1 MPRRIKPKETK
12 RDWRWWAN
20 ILLNSAV
27 VLSMVLGTVFV
38 FAGVPTQSAPPTEVP
53 TAAPTTIA
61 PPTPVPSATPTP
73 KASVNYQFAVAG
85 DSRDGDVIYGKLLQ
99 RVASDGNVF

>member
-12 RDWRWWAN
+12 RDWRWWTN

-38 FAGVPTQSAPPTEVP
+38 FAGVPTPSALPTLEVP
-53 TAAPTTIA
+53 TAAPPTVA
-61 PPTPVPSATPTP
+61 PPTPAPSATPTP
-73 KASVNYQFAVAG
+73 KASVDYQFAVAG
-85 DSRDGDVIYGKLLQ
+85 DSRDGDVMCGIT
-99 RVASDGNVF
+99 RS

>member
-27 VLSMVLGTVFV
+27 VLSMVLGTVIV
-38 FAGVPTQSAPPTEVP
+38 FAGVPTSSQSAPPSQ
-53 TAAPTTIA
+53 APTVAPTILA
-61 PPTPVPSATPTP
+61 PPTVPLVTPTP
-73 KASVNYQFAVAG
+73 KASADYQIAVAG
-85 DSRDGDVIYGKLLQ
+85 K
-99 RVASDGNVF
+99 FP